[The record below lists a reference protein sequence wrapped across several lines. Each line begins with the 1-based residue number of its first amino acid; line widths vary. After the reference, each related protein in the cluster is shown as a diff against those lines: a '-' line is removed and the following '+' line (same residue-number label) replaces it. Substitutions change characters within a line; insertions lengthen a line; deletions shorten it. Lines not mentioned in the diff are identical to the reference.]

1 MEPIFPQFGLAHA
14 NFSRFTAFVS
24 GGQLSYIL
32 YKPSGMRRHRGYHW
46 FLRRIGLKM
55 GIDFA
60 HFNLESDTVYEGAIL
75 ECIKVSLDLIPNKK
89 ERKSNM

>member
-1 MEPIFPQFGLAHA
+1 
-14 NFSRFTAFVS
+14 
-24 GGQLSYIL
+24 
-32 YKPSGMRRHRGYHW
+32 MRRHRGYHW

>member
-1 MEPIFPQFGLAHA
+1 
-14 NFSRFTAFVS
+14 
-24 GGQLSYIL
+24 
-32 YKPSGMRRHRGYHW
+32 MRRHRGYHW
-46 FLRRIGLKM
+46 FLRRFGLKM

-60 HFNLESDTVYEGAIL
+60 HFNLESDMVYEGAIR